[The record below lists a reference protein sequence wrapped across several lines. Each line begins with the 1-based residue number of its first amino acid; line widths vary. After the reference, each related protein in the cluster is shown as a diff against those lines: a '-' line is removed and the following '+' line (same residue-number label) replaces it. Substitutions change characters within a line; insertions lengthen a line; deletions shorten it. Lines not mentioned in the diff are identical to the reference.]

1 VADTNAFART
11 LHDAGLATWFGGT
24 LMGAVGLN
32 GAAAQVD
39 DSTQRSRVAN
49 AGWARWT
56 PVNLSA
62 IGAHLLGSAVL
73 TWANK
78 GRLAGQQGVG
88 TVSAAKTL
96 VTLAALG
103 ATGYSRVLGQRVM
116 NAGDVPVAGGTSPSA
131 GTPSQ
136 VADAQKQL
144 DRLQWAIV
152 GLTGTL
158 FWLNA
163 YMGEQ
168 QRPTEVAGGVWRRV
182 VGG

>member
-1 VADTNAFART
+1 MAEKNSLART

-39 DSTQRSRVAN
+39 DPSQRSRVAN
-49 AGWARWT
+49 AGWGRWT

-62 IGAHLLGSAVL
+62 IGAHLAGAIAL

-78 GRLAGQQGVG
+78 GRIAGQRGVATTSG
-88 TVSAAKTL
+88 AKTL

-103 ATGYSRVLGQRVM
+103 ATAYARALGQRVM
-116 NAGDVPVAGGTSPSA
+116 NAGDVPVAGGTDPQA
-131 GTPSQ
+131 GTPPQ
-136 VADAQKQL
+136 VADAQRQL
-144 DRLQWAIV
+144 DSLQWVIA

-158 FWLNA
+158 LVLNA
-163 YMGEQ
+163 VMGEQ
-168 QRPTEVAGGVWRRV
+168 QRPKQVARGFWDRLTNA
-182 VGG
+182 